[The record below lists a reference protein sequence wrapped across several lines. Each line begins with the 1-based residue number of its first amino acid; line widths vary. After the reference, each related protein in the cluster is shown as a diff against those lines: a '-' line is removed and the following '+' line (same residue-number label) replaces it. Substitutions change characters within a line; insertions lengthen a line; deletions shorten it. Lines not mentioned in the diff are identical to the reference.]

1 MDRLTCM
8 RTFVKAVEGGSISAA
23 AVQLGFSSQVA
34 GKQIRALE
42 DSLGTQLLSRTTRN
56 QNLTD
61 SGQVFYERAKIIL
74 DEVEQAEA
82 LIAESRLRPRG
93 KLRISAP
100 VTFGSRGL
108 APALPEFLREHPEVS
123 VELCLTNRTVDLV
136 EESYDIVFR
145 TGELPDSSLV
155 ARRLGSYPLVLCAS
169 PDYLQHAAQ
178 LRTPE
183 DLANHEC
190 LVFSHTSLRTTWS
203 FESSEGQI
211 TIRISG
217 RFCTDSG
224 EALRAAAVA
233 GLGIMLQPVELVAD
247 ELHNGRL
254 IRLLPEYEP
263 CARSLHVVHASGR
276 RATPKLRAFLDFAVR
291 TFKYP

>member
-8 RTFVKAVEGGSISAA
+8 RTFMKTVEAGSISAA
-23 AVQLGFSSQVA
+23 AIQLGLSSQVA

-42 DSLGTQLLSRTTRN
+42 DSLGAQLLSRTTRS

-82 LIAESRLRPRG
+82 LIAESRSRPRG

-108 APALPEFLREHPEVS
+108 APALPEFLRQHPEVS
-123 VELCLTNRTVDLV
+123 VELYLTNRTVDLI

-155 ARRLGSYPLVLCAS
+155 ARRLGDYPLVLCAS
-169 PDYLQHAAQ
+169 LDYLQRAAK
-178 LRTPE
+178 LTTPD
-183 DLANHEC
+183 DLEHHEC

-203 FESSEGQI
+203 FDGPEGRI

-217 RFCTDSG
+217 RFFTDSG

-233 GLGIMLQPVELVAD
+233 GMGIMLQPLELVAD
-247 ELHNGRL
+247 ELHGGRL
-254 IRLLPEYEP
+254 VRLLPGYEP
-263 CARSLHVVHASGR
+263 CARSMHVVHASGR